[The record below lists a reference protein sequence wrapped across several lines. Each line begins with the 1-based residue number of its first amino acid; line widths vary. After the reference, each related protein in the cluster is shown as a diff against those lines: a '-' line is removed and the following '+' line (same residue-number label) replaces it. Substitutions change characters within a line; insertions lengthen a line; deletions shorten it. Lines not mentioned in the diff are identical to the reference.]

1 MTLRLGRHEFTDD
14 ATLMMAIVNRTPDS
28 FYDKGAT
35 WAEDK
40 AFDRVAEVVDQGA
53 EIVDIGGIKAA
64 PGAFIDEDEEKRRV
78 VSFVERV
85 RAACEFQLGTSNLVH
100 IASGGGGSS
109 TTTDLRLA
117 IELAG
122 TRLHEELDEHP

>member
-1 MTLRLGRHEFTDD
+1 MTLRLGRHEFADD

-40 AFDRVAEVVDQGA
+40 AFDRVAQVVDQGA

-64 PGAFIDEDEEKRRV
+64 PGVEIDAAEEKAPGRRLRRPGAGGV
-78 VSFVERV
+78 P
-85 RAACEFQLGTSNLVH
+85 RAW
-100 IASGGGGSS
+100 
-109 TTTDLRLA
+109 
-117 IELAG
+117 
-122 TRLHEELDEHP
+122 